1 MVQPLPFLE
10 FLGRYAEPVTQ
21 VIYFVVA
28 FVFVYIGGRMLFRPV
43 LDRALSGLDL
53 DTHEKRPIKR
63 VVTISLLFVA
73 LLFGLTVAGL
83 DRLLR
88 SLSTIAAAGTL
99 AIGFAMQNMISNIVA
114 GVFIYTDKPF
124 RIGDWI
130 EWDEEE
136 GIVEDISLRVTR
148 VRTFDNELLT
158 VPNSLL
164 TEDVIKNPVANDKL
178 RIKFDFGIGYEDDIE
193 TAMKIIVEEANRQDG
208 VLETPAPSVHLTEL
222 ADSYVGLTA
231 RVWIDDPTHTD
242 FVEIRSEFVTNVK
255 NAFDE
260 HDIDIPYPQID
271 LSGGVEFAD
280 PSSPVTETR
289 R

>member
-21 VIYFVVA
+21 AIYFVA
-28 FVFVYIGGRMLFRPV
+28 SFVFVYIGGRMLFRPV

-63 VVTISLLFVA
+63 IVTVSLLVVA
-73 LLFGLTVAGL
+73 VFFGLTVAGL

-99 AIGFAMQNMISNIVA
+99 AIGLAMQNMLSNFVA

-178 RIKFDFGIGYEDDIE
+178 RLTFDFGIGYEDDIE
-193 TAMKIIVEEANRQDG
+193 AAMEIIVEEAKRQDG

-222 ADSYVGLTA
+222 ADSSVGLTA

-242 FVEIRSEFVTNVK
+242 FVEIRGEFVTNVK

-260 HDIDIPYPQID
+260 HDIDIPYPQLD

-289 R
+289 E

>member
-43 LDRALSGLDL
+43 LDRTLSGLDM

-73 LLFGLTVAGL
+73 VLFGLTVAGL

-164 TEDVIKNPVANDKL
+164 TEGVIKNPVANDKL
-178 RIKFDFGIGYEDDIE
+178 RLTFDFGIGYEDDIE
-193 TAMKIIVEEANRQDG
+193 AAMKIIVEEANRQDG

-231 RVWIDDPTHTD
+231 RIWIDDPTHTD

-280 PSSPVTETR
+280 PSSPVTETHR
-289 R
+289 